1 MSKTSTVLSIA
12 ALIIS
17 GGALASSFYLFGTL
31 KSEMKGEWA
40 ERKAFE
46 SNHGPDIIAVMSQVQ
61 HHFADL
67 HFAAQAGN
75 WGLAEHKIDEVEA
88 ALNRAPL
95 VLPVENNVNLAELIT
110 MLARSS
116 LTDMRTAAK
125 AGNAAD
131 FTKAFNATISSC
143 NACHLQ
149 TDHPDI
155 QVGTPTAPGSTTVLF
170 EPRKDP

>member
-1 MSKTSTVLSIA
+1 MSKASIILSVTALVVSA
-12 ALIIS
+12 A
-17 GGALASSFYLFGTL
+17 ALASSFYMVGQL
-31 KSEMKGEWA
+31 KAEMKGQWA
-40 ERKAFE
+40 ERKSFE
-46 SNHGPDIIAVMSQVQ
+46 LNHGPDIIAVMSQVQ

-95 VLPVENNVNLAELIT
+95 VLPVENNINLAELIT
-110 MLARSS
+110 TMARSS

-131 FTKAFNATISSC
+131 FTKAFNATVSSC
-143 NACHLQ
+143 NACHMQ

-155 QVGTPTAPGSTTVLF
+155 QLGIPTAPGSTSLLF
-170 EPRKDP
+170 EPREKP

>member
-1 MSKTSTVLSIA
+1 MSKASIILSVTALVVSA
-12 ALIIS
+12 A
-17 GGALASSFYLFGTL
+17 ALASSFYMVGQL
-31 KSEMKGEWA
+31 KAEMKGKWA
-40 ERKAFE
+40 AREAFE
-46 SNHGPDIIAVMSQVQ
+46 LNHGPDIIAVMSQVQ

-95 VLPVENNVNLAELIT
+95 VLPVENNINLAELIT
-110 MLARSS
+110 TMARSS
-116 LTDMRTAAK
+116 LADMRTAAK

-131 FTKAFNATISSC
+131 FTKAFNATVSSC
-143 NACHLQ
+143 NACHMQ

-155 QVGTPTAPGSTTVLF
+155 QVGIPAAPGSTSLLF
-170 EPRKDP
+170 EPREKP